1 MIENTKA
8 APAATRLASWRHN
21 TAPNQNGVDARLS
34 RLDKVRASGQ
44 GRWMARCPAHGD
56 KGASLSVRELADG
69 RVLVHCFGGCDV
81 QAVVGAVGM
90 ELSDLFPPDDKK
102 RDWNEPSKPK
112 VKPAFY
118 ASDLLRIA
126 SFECLVVMLAAY
138 DMRKGKQLSD
148 EDMERLKVAQ
158 QRIEEVVHYAGV

>member
-1 MIENTKA
+1 MT
-8 APAATRLASWRHN
+8 PAEIF
-21 TAPNQNGVDARLS
+21 VS
-34 RLDKVRASGQ
+34 RLGKVK
-44 GRWMARCPAHGD
+44 GRNGAWTAQCPAHAD
-56 KGASLSVRELADG
+56 KSPSLSVRETPDG

-81 QAVVGAVGM
+81 HAVVGAVGM

-102 RDWNEPSKPK
+102 RDWKEPTKPK

-126 SFECLVVMLAAY
+126 SFECMVVMVAAY
-138 DMRKGKQLSD
+138 DMSKGKKLS
-148 EDMERLKVAQ
+148 EQDMERLKVAQ